1 MQIKHLWHGLVGGLL
16 LPLGMW
22 WPGAARAAET
32 ILFNFG
38 PLEFTIAVASLE
50 KYAATGHI
58 APDFRNVASRLNAE
72 QLADLRDLLTQ
83 KADLD
88 PVTVAQF
95 LYSPQGEVVLRQLGE
110 LIQTQQRVSGFYSLR
125 SALILAAADRQTG
138 LTALNVLD
146 KFPVDGLRINSA
158 LAFQMVNL
166 VSRQIE
172 ATERAIA
179 IVESAANGVN
189 EDELDLPYDL
199 RIAGPLTHQKRTVQ
213 WQDFARQR
221 TLVVDLYLP
230 EENLRGDA
238 PVLVISHGLGSNRQ
252 TFAYLAEHL
261 VSYGFA
267 VVVPE
272 HPGSNADQLVALATG
287 LAREITPPQE
297 LIDRPLDIRFVLD
310 QLEQDYGDR
319 LNLQRVGV
327 LGQSFGAYTALALAG
342 AEINLNKLGQAC
354 PDALYALNVSL
365 ILQCTALKVINI
377 PALRDER
384 VDAVI
389 AINPLMSQIFGPAQL
404 ATIDI
409 PVMIV
414 AGSADTV
421 TPALEEQ
428 IIPFT
433 ALTTSDRYLILLQ
446 RGTHF
451 STLGSTDDDADL
463 PPAVLGPDPQI
474 AQAYTRSLGLA
485 FFGAYIANQP
495 DYQNYLGPRYL
506 RQISQDTMP
515 MTVVRQLDASQLRR
529 R

>member
-1 MQIKHLWHGLVGGLL
+1 MKHLWQGLIGGVL
-16 LPLGMW
+16 LPLGVW
-22 WPGAARAAET
+22 WPGAAQAAQT

-50 KYAATGHI
+50 AYAATGRI
-58 APDFRNVASRLNAE
+58 APDFRDVASRLNAE
-72 QLADLRDLLTQ
+72 QLADLRFLLTQ
-83 KADLD
+83 RADLD
-88 PVTVAQF
+88 PVTVSQF
-95 LYSPQGEVVLRQLGE
+95 LYSPQGEVMLRQLGE
-110 LIQTQQRVSGFYSLR
+110 LIQTRQRVSGFYALR
-125 SALILAAADRQTG
+125 SALILAAADQQTG

-158 LAFQMVNL
+158 LAFEMVNL

-179 IVESAANGVN
+179 IVEAAANGIN
-189 EDELDLPYDL
+189 EEEIDLPYDL
-199 RIAGPLTHQKRTVQ
+199 RIPGPLTHQKRTIR
-213 WQDFARQR
+213 WRDEARQR
-221 TLVVDLYLP
+221 NLVVDLYLP

-272 HPGSNADQLVALATG
+272 HPGSNAAQLMALATG

-297 LIDRPLDIRFVLD
+297 LVDRPLDIQFILD
-310 QLEQDYGDR
+310 QLEGEYGDR
-319 LNLQRVGV
+319 LNLQRVGIV
-327 LGQSFGAYTALALAG
+327 GQSFGAYTALALAG
-342 AEINLNKLGQAC
+342 AEINGSGLDQVC
-354 PDALYALNVSL
+354 PNALFALNLSL
-365 ILQCTALKVINI
+365 VLQCGALRISAV
-377 PALRDER
+377 PPLRDER
-384 VDAVI
+384 IQAVI
-389 AINPLMSQIFGPAQL
+389 AINPLMSQIFAPAQL
-404 ATIDI
+404 GELEI

-414 AGSADTV
+414 TASADTV

-433 ALTTSDRYLILLQ
+433 TLKMSDRYLVLLQ

-451 STLGSTDDDADL
+451 STLGATDDDADL

-474 AQAYTRSLGLA
+474 AQAYTRSLSLA

-506 RQISQDTMP
+506 NQISQTAMP
-515 MTVVRQLDASQLRR
+515 ITVVRQLDASQLRR

>member
-1 MQIKHLWHGLVGGLL
+1 MKHLWQGLIGGVL
-16 LPLGMW
+16 LPLGVW
-22 WPGAARAAET
+22 WPGVAQAAGT

-50 KYAATGHI
+50 AYATTGRI
-58 APDFRNVASRLNAE
+58 APDFRDVASRLTPE
-72 QLADLRDLLTQ
+72 QLADLRVLLTQ
-83 KADLD
+83 RADLD
-88 PVTVAQF
+88 PVTVSQF
-95 LYSPQGEVVLRQLGE
+95 LYSPQGEVMLRQLGE
-110 LIQTQQRVSGFYSLR
+110 LIQTRQRVSGFYALR
-125 SALILAAADRQTG
+125 SALILAAADQQTG

-158 LAFQMVNL
+158 LAFEMVNL

-179 IVESAANGVN
+179 IVEAAANGVN
-189 EDELDLPYDL
+189 EDDLALTYDL
-199 RIAGPLTHQKRTVQ
+199 RIAGPLTHQRRTLQ
-213 WQDFARQR
+213 WRDQSRQR
-221 TLVVDLYLP
+221 NLVVDLYLP

-252 TFAYLAEHL
+252 TFAYLAAHL

-272 HPGSNADQLVALATG
+272 HPGSNADQLMALATG

-297 LIDRPLDIRFVLD
+297 LIDRPLDIRFLLD
-310 QLEQDYGDR
+310 QLEREYGDR

-327 LGQSFGAYTALALAG
+327 IGQSFGAYTALALAG
-342 AEINLNKLGQAC
+342 AAINTDTLAQAC
-354 PDALYALNVSL
+354 PDALFALNLSL
-365 ILQCTALKVINI
+365 VLQCAALKIINI
-377 PALRDER
+377 PPLKDER
-384 VDAVI
+384 VQAVM
-389 AINPLMSQIFGPAQL
+389 AINPLTSQIFGPAQL
-404 ATIDI
+404 AQIEI
-409 PVMIV
+409 PVMLV

-433 ALTTSDRYLILLQ
+433 AIRASDRYLVLLQ

-451 STLGSTDDDADL
+451 STLGATDDDADL

-474 AQAYTRSLGLA
+474 AQAYTRSLSLA

-495 DYQNYLGPRYL
+495 DYRNYLGPRYL
-506 RQISQDTMP
+506 GYIADPLMP
-515 MTVVRQLDASQLRR
+515 ITVVRQLDAAQLRR

>member
-1 MQIKHLWHGLVGGLL
+1 MKHLWHRLIGGVL
-16 LPLGMW
+16 LPLGVW
-22 WPGAARAAET
+22 WPGAAEAAQK

-38 PLEFTIAVASLE
+38 PLEFTIAVSSLE
-50 KYAATGHI
+50 DYAATGRI
-58 APDFRNVASRLNAE
+58 APDFRDVASRLNPE
-72 QLADLRDLLTQ
+72 QLADLRSLLTQ
-83 KADLD
+83 RADLD
-88 PVTVAQF
+88 PVTIAQF
-95 LYSPQGEVVLRQLGE
+95 LYSPQGEVMLRQLGE
-110 LIQTQQRVSGFYSLR
+110 LIQTRQRVSGFYALR
-125 SALILAAADRQTG
+125 SALILAAADEEEG

-146 KFPVDGLRINSA
+146 KFPVEGLRINSA
-158 LAFQMVNL
+158 LAFEMVNL
-166 VSRQIE
+166 VTRQIE

-179 IVESAANGVN
+179 IVEAAANGVN
-189 EDELDLPYDL
+189 EDELALPYDL
-199 RIAGPLTHQKRTVQ
+199 RISGPLTHQKRTLEWRDQV
-213 WQDFARQR
+213 RQR
-221 TLVVDLYLP
+221 TLMVDLYLP

-272 HPGSNADQLVALATG
+272 HPGSNADQLIALATG

-297 LIDRPLDIRFVLD
+297 LIDRPLDIQFVLD
-310 QLEQDYGDR
+310 QLTVEYGDR
-319 LNLQRVGV
+319 LNLQQVGV
-327 LGQSFGAYTALALAG
+327 IGQSFGAYTAIALAG
-342 AEINLNKLGQAC
+342 AEINISGLEAAC

-365 ILQCTALKVINI
+365 VLQCAALKIINI
-377 PALRDER
+377 PSLRDER
-384 VDAVI
+384 VQAVM
-389 AINPLMSQIFGPAQL
+389 AINPLMSQIFGPAHL
-404 ATIDI
+404 AAIDI

-433 ALTTSDRYLILLQ
+433 ALTASDRYLILLQ

-451 STLGSTDDDADL
+451 SMLGITDDDADL
-463 PPAVLGPDPQI
+463 PPAVLGPDPAI
-474 AQAYTRSLGLA
+474 AHAYTRSLGLA

-506 RQISQDTMP
+506 RQISQDAMP
-515 MTVVRQLDASQLRR
+515 MTVVRQLDASQLQRR
-529 R
+529 